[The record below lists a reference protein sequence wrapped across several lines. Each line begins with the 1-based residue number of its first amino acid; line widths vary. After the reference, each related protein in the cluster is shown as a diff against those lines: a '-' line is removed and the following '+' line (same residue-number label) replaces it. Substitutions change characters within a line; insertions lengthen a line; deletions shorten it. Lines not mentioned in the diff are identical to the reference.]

1 MRDTFR
7 ILVIEDNEPDYVLL
21 EKALNLIEDIDIE
34 VFNAKNGQE
43 GLDYVFKE
51 GKYSECITPDMIILD
66 LNLPIK
72 NGFEV
77 LRALKDDPL
86 YKVIPVVVYS
96 TSDDKGDICSSYS
109 LYANSYITKTF
120 DIQELFIKI
129 KHFGSYWIKAVN
141 LPDSDQ
147 CCIIKKEIKE

>member
-21 EKALNLIEDIDIE
+21 EKALNLIGSVDIE
-34 VFNAKNGQE
+34 VFNAKDGQD
-43 GLDYVFKE
+43 GLDYIFKE
-51 GKYSECITPDMIILD
+51 GRYKDSITPNLIILD
-66 LNLPIK
+66 INLPIK

-77 LRALKDDPL
+77 LKTLKDDPL
-86 YKVIPVVVYS
+86 YKMIPVVVYS

-129 KHFGSYWIKAVN
+129 KHFGRYWIEAVN
-141 LPDSDQ
+141 LPNSDQ
-147 CCIIKKEIKE
+147 CCLIKKEKKE